1 MVTTKTF
8 STAQEWIHA
17 SVDYLVATC
26 VENDHIRLA
35 LSGGSTPAPI
45 YKSFAASKKLSQ
57 TLRITFFEVDERCV
71 PADDSNSNQRLI
83 YTHFIE
89 PFRAHNPT
97 RLSTGYFFRTDCSI
111 QQSLSEYEQCLTQNI
126 HTPNLLHP
134 VLFDLCVLGLGTDGH
149 TASLFPHSPT
159 LHETERLV
167 AHTTTDEFA
176 VRDRLTI
183 TFNAIMASNKIL
195 LLVKGK
201 EKQSIIHD
209 LLYST
214 KTIDELPAKK
224 LLEHPDLTIHY
235 AEE

>member
-1 MVTTKTF
+1 MATTKIF
-8 STAQEWIHA
+8 STAQEWVRA
-17 SVDYLVATC
+17 SVAYLEAAC
-26 VENDHIRLA
+26 AEREHINLA

-45 YKSFAASKKLSQ
+45 YEAFAASKKLSPA
-57 TLRITFFEVDERCV
+57 LRITFFEVDERCV
-71 PADDSNSNQRLI
+71 PTDHPHSNQRLI
-83 YTHFIE
+83 HTHFIE
-89 PFRAHNPT
+89 PFRAQNPT
-97 RLSTGYFFRTDCSI
+97 TLSTGYFFRTDCSI
-111 QQSLSEYEQCLTQNI
+111 EQSLNEYEQCLIQKINTENHSYPI
-126 HTPNLLHP
+126 P
-134 VLFDLCVLGLGTDGH
+134 FDLCILGLGPDGH
-149 TASLFPHSPT
+149 TASLFPHSPV

-209 LLYST
+209 LLYSN

-224 LLEHPDLTIHY
+224 LLEHPHLTIHY